1 MKTSFPLLLILAFST
16 AALSQDRPVP
26 KSSPNQKPKSERH
39 DTPDTDGRNRTP
51 RPGNLRMGNQTIVIP
66 GEFRTIDGTGNNEA
80 HPEWGSTEEPF
91 LRLTTPAYGE
101 GGIEPSGADR
111 PSARAVSNAVAAQE
125 ESMPNRRGVSG
136 FLWQWGQ
143 FLDHDIDLTPVSDPV
158 EPFDIPVPAGD
169 PFFDPAGTGT
179 AVIGLDRSFSEIVE
193 GHLEQFNELTAFIDA
208 SQVYGSDPE
217 RAEDLRTN
225 DGTGRLRTSDGDLLP
240 FNVNGL
246 PNAPTD
252 QDPSFFIAGDFRAN
266 EQVGLMTMHTL
277 FVREHNYWAGQIAT
291 ANSGLS
297 DDQIYESARAIVG
310 AEIQAITY
318 NEFLP
323 LLIGPR
329 PLPRYTGYRPGVN
342 PTIANEFATAAYRFG
357 HTMLPLELL
366 RLDSSGREIEEGN
379 LPLAKAFFNVAALT
393 KEGGI
398 DPVLRG
404 LAAQP
409 SQELDN
415 RLVDG
420 VRNFLFGPP
429 GAGGFDL
436 ASLNI
441 QRGRDHG
448 LAAYASV
455 RRELS
460 LKAPRKFS
468 DITPDRDLQDRLAS
482 VYGSVD
488 QIDLWVGILAEPPL
502 RDALLGET
510 AVTILRNQFTRL
522 RDGDRFWYQ
531 SHLGREMASLIDRQT
546 LARIIRRNTGIGNEI
561 QENVFLVPPPMM
573 QGPGGKGGPGR
584 GMGRG
589 GR

>member
-1 MKTSFPLLLILAFST
+1 MKTSLSLLLIFSLAVVAS
-16 AALSQDRPVP
+16 SQDRPTP
-26 KSSPNQKPKSERH
+26 KSSPNQKPKSERRE
-39 DTPDTDGRNRTP
+39 TPETDGKNRTP
-51 RPGNLRMGNQTIVIP
+51 APGGLRMGNQTVVIP
-66 GEFRTIDGTGNNEA
+66 EEFRTIDGTGNNPA
-80 HPEWGSTEEPF
+80 HPDWGSTEEPF
-91 LRLTTPAYGE
+91 LRLTAPAFGE
-101 GGIEPSGADR
+101 GGVEPAGSDR
-111 PSARAVSNAVAAQE
+111 PSARAISNAVAAQA
-125 ESMPNRRGVSG
+125 ESMPNRRGVSS
-136 FLWQWGQ
+136 FVWQWGQ
-143 FLDHDIDLTPVSDPV
+143 FLDHDLDLTPVSDPV

-179 AVIGLDRSFSEIVE
+179 AVIGLDRSYSEIVD
-193 GHLEQFNELTAFIDA
+193 GRLEQFNELTAFIDA

-217 RAEDLRTN
+217 RAMDLRAN
-225 DGTGRLRTSDGDLLP
+225 DGTGRLRTSIGNLMP

-266 EQVGLMTMHTL
+266 EQVGLMAMHTL
-277 FVREHNYWAGQIAT
+277 FVREHNYWASQIA
-291 ANSGLS
+291 AASPGLN
-297 DDQIYESARAIVG
+297 DDQIYESARVIVG

-318 NEFLP
+318 NEFIP

-357 HTMLPLELL
+357 HTMLPPELL
-366 RLDSSGREIEEGN
+366 RLDSSGREIEDGH
-379 LPLAKAFFNVAALT
+379 LSLAGSFFNVSALT

-404 LAAQP
+404 LAVQP
-409 SQELDN
+409 AQELDN
-415 RLVDG
+415 RLVDE

-448 LAAYASV
+448 LASYTAV
-455 RRELS
+455 RRELG
-460 LKAPRKFS
+460 LKAPRRFS
-468 DITPDRDLQDRLAS
+468 GITPDRDLQERLAS
-482 VYGSVD
+482 VYTSVD
-488 QIDLWVGILAEPPL
+488 QIDLWVGILAEPPV
-502 RDALLGET
+502 RDAMLGET
-510 AVTILRNQFTRL
+510 AVTILRDQFTRL

-531 SHLGREMASLIDRQT
+531 WHLGREMASLIDRQT
-546 LARIIRRNTGIGNEI
+546 LARIIRRNTEIRNEI

-584 GMGRG
+584 GGR
-589 GR
+589 R